1 MNGRLGLVVAAVV
14 ALASAEARAQAS
26 PWATQPTREQY
37 MAAYPA
43 KARAEGVGGKVLLHC
58 TVAKQGALAKCK
70 VMSEAPQG
78 EGFGD
83 AALGLTPLVQAVPGQ
98 TGKRLALPLVFRP
111 PRTGPAPPFRSA
123 RFDKTH
129 KSQSMLGAVG
139 PYMPVVAI
147 EARRNGTAI
156 IECRL
161 AADGRLSRCW
171 VVSETPEN
179 LHFGDAALRMA
190 LSSWLKAEPAQ
201 VDGEPVDGE
210 LVQVSVDFTVPGG
223 R

>member
-1 MNGRLGLVVAAVV
+1 
-14 ALASAEARAQAS
+14 
-26 PWATQPTREQY
+26 

-70 VMSEAPQG
+70 VISEPPHG

-83 AALGLTPLVQAVPGQ
+83 AALSLTPLFRAVPGQ
-98 TGKRLALPLVFRP
+98 MAKRVVLPVVFKP
-111 PRTGPAPPFRSA
+111 PRTGPAPPFRAA

-129 KSQSMLGAVG
+129 RSQSRLGAVG

-147 EARRNGTAI
+147 DAKRNGTAVV
-156 IECRL
+156 ECRL
-161 AADGRLSRCW
+161 AADGRLSHCW
-171 VVSETPEN
+171 MVSEAPEN

-190 LSSWLKAEPAQ
+190 LSGWLKAEPDQ
-201 VDGEPVDGE
+201 VDGQPVDGE

>member
-1 MNGRLGLVVAAVV
+1 MNGRLGFVVAAIA
-14 ALASAEARAQAS
+14 ALPCAEAGAQTS
-26 PWATQPTREQY
+26 PWAAQPTQEQY

-58 TVAKQGALAKCK
+58 TVAKDGDLAKCK
-70 VMSEAPQG
+70 VMSEMPAG

-83 AALGLTPLVQAVPGQ
+83 AALSLTPLVQAAPGQ
-98 TGKRLALPLVFRP
+98 TGKRVAVPLVFRT
-111 PRTGPAPPFRSA
+111 PRTGPAPPFRTA

-129 KSQSMLGAVG
+129 KSQSRLGAVG

-147 EARRNGTAI
+147 DAKRNGTSV

-171 VVSETPEN
+171 MVSEAPEN

-190 LSSWLKAEPAQ
+190 QAGWLKAQPAQ
-201 VDGEPVDGE
+201 VDGKPVDGE
-210 LVQVSVDFTVPGG
+210 RVQVSVDFTVPGG